1 MSKDEEGYNGW
12 SNYETWCVNLWL
24 SNDQGIYEAV
34 NELIDGYD
42 EDANVIAIADDIEA
56 FVGELPECAS
66 VREQANFVSDLLGA
80 SLSVVDWYEIATTWI
95 SDRVTA

>member
-42 EDANVIAIADDIEA
+42 EDANVVAIADDIEA

-66 VREQANFVSDLLGA
+66 VREQASFVSDLLGA
-80 SLSVVDWYEIATTWI
+80 ALSVVDWYEIATTWI